1 MLDDYLDQ
9 PARVQLLTG
18 ETLPEGVKFWG
29 QSPLGTDLL
38 WFGLSRKDAP
48 LEVEREFHIPSS
60 AIAKI
65 ELIRKG

>member
-38 WFGLSRKDAP
+38 WFGQNRRDAP
-48 LEVEREFHIPSS
+48 LEVEREFHIPVT

-65 ELIRKG
+65 ELLRKG